1 MSFSIVFSEEW
12 ISLLSTVRRIERKID
27 LLTNM
32 EKTEMA
38 DLTRLTA
45 DVTSNSSAVQSA
57 VVLLQG
63 LKAALDAAG
72 TDPVALAALG
82 DSLESSTAALSA
94 AVVANTPAA

>member
-63 LKAALDAAG
+63 LKAALDAARTERFG
-72 TDPVALAALG
+72 LFPDCQSRRIARW
-82 DSLESSTAALSA
+82 
-94 AVVANTPAA
+94 

>member
-72 TDPVALAALG
+72 TDPVALAALA
-82 DSLESSTAALSA
+82 DSIESSTAALSA